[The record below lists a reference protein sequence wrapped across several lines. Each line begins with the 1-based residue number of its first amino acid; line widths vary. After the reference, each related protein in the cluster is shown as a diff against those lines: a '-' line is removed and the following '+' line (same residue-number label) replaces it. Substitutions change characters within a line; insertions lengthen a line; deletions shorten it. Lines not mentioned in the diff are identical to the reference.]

1 MSVDYDAFLG
11 IGRRFGNKNLVE
23 RFLQAQ
29 QSFTDKQVEELLDTN
44 WCEYTGC
51 EIKCLDSYNGD
62 DWFVGFSV
70 SDDSP
75 STLENSVRN
84 AVIGWEQTFPDNPAR
99 VVWAVI
105 YS

>member
-1 MSVDYDAFLG
+1 MSVDHSAFLG
-11 IGRRFGNKNLVE
+11 IGRRFGSRYQVE
-23 RFLQAQ
+23 EFLRTQ
-29 QSFTDKQVEELLDTN
+29 QNFTDKQVEELLVTD

-51 EIKCLDSYNGD
+51 EIKCLDLYNGN

-70 SDDSP
+70 RDDSP

-84 AVIGWEQTFPDNPAR
+84 AVMGWEQTFPYNPAR